1 VQAATKSESDPV
13 ARRAAAAREAGLT
26 KSAVSK
32 RISALEAHLGVR
44 LLLRTTRKLT
54 PTAEGLSFYE
64 HCAAL
69 CASAIAAGESV
80 GAARTEHGTVRL
92 NASGAF
98 AAAHLSR
105 AIAAFL
111 ERHPGVQIDLT
122 TDEGLLDLADGGAD
136 LLVRVSRR
144 LRGSAVVRRLA
155 ADRMHIVASPEYLS
169 RAGTPATPADLV
181 HHNCLRYALMTA
193 AEEWTLTHEGRSVPV
208 PVRGNLT
215 SANAAFLREATLAG
229 LGLAI
234 LPGFLI
240 APDIAAGRAVPVLE
254 AHVDIDLAVHI
265 LMPHRT
271 QLPGRSRRLV
281 DFLVER
287 FTGVD
292 WAHPDLG

>member
-1 VQAATKSESDPV
+1 MLALTGLDLRRCRRCGALAALRFP
-13 ARRAAAAREAGLT
+13 
-26 KSAVSK
+26 
-32 RISALEAHLGVR
+32 
-44 LLLRTTRKLT
+44 LRTTRKLT
-54 PTAEGLSFYE
+54 PTAEGLTFYE
-64 HCAAL
+64 HWAAL

-122 TDEGLLDLADGGAD
+122 TDEGLLDLADGG
-136 LLVRVSRR
+136 
-144 LRGSAVVRRLA
+144 
-155 ADRMHIVASPEYLS
+155 
-169 RAGTPATPADLV
+169 
-181 HHNCLRYALMTA
+181 
-193 AEEWTLTHEGRSVPV
+193 EWTLTHEGRSVPV

-234 LPGFLI
+234 LPDFLI

-254 AHVDIDLAVHI
+254 PHVDIDLAVHI

-281 DFLVER
+281 DFLVDR
-287 FTGVD
+287 FTGND
-292 WAHPDLG
+292 WAHPDARG